1 MALRIGGTTPPGRS
15 RFWAPEL
22 HGGHLQGLL
31 QEHSRLPLLPVLSH
45 HAGIAD
51 PPDRAFVRLDP
62 FQLWMLHYRSFSET
76 GCHGL
81 G

>member
-1 MALRIGGTTPPGRS
+1 M
-15 RFWAPEL
+15 
-22 HGGHLQGLL
+22 
-31 QEHSRLPLLPVLSH
+31 LPH

-51 PPDRAFVRLDP
+51 PPDRAFVRFDS